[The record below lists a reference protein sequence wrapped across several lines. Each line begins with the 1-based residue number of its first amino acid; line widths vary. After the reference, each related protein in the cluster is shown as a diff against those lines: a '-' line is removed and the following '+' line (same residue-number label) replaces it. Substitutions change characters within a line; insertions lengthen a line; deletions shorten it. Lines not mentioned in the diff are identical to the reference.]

1 MKLGTR
7 LWTLWILSALAGCAV
22 LAAGLTYGGPIRAH
36 FLTGKTTSGHH
47 QIELACGA
55 CHTSAFGGKEVMQKA
70 CENCHV
76 EELRLAKDSHPAKKF
91 TDPRNA
97 DRLAKLNAAQCIT
110 CHTEHR
116 PEITQAMGVTLP
128 GNYCKLCHEDIG
140 KERPSHKGLAFTTCA
155 DAGCHNFHDNRAI
168 YEDFLERHAHEP
180 DTKKDPFVK
189 LRRDVQR
196 AASEKPPITLVSQSD
211 APAAH
216 SNDKTINSKWLASA
230 HAKTGVNCS
239 GCHAPKAKTPEKI
252 AEAWIASPDHTVCA
266 SCHAQEVKTF
276 AEGKHG
282 MRLADGMKSE
292 TKGLF
297 GLFKDKPLSPM
308 RPELARIPMSPKMAK
323 HEIGCSTCHKSH
335 AYQTAKAEVEVC
347 LTCHVDEH
355 SKAYVGS
362 PHHRLWQ
369 TESSGKGGKGT
380 GVTCATCHLPRF
392 MHEDPATYEEVLV
405 INHNQ
410 NANLRPNEK
419 MLRSVCMDCH
429 GLGFAMDALADPKA
443 IKNNFSTR
451 PSVHVES
458 IDWVIKRLKARE
470 GKKKQ

>member
-1 MKLGTR
+1 MKLGAR
-7 LWTLWILSALAGCAV
+7 LWILWIVSALAGVAV
-22 LAAGLTYGGPIRAH
+22 LAAGLAYGGPIRAQ
-36 FLTGKTTSGHH
+36 FLIGKTTSGHH

-55 CHTSAFGGKEVMQKA
+55 CHTSAFGGKEEMQKA
-70 CENCHV
+70 CESCHA
-76 EELRLAKDSHPAKKF
+76 EELKHAKDSHPAKKF

-97 DRLAKLNAAQCIT
+97 DRLAKLNATQCIT

-116 PEITQAMGVTLP
+116 PEITLAMGVTLP
-128 GNYCKLCHEDIG
+128 GNYCRLCHEDIG

-155 DAGCHNFHDNRAI
+155 DAGCHNFHDNRAL

-180 DTKKDPFVK
+180 ETKANPFVK
-189 LRRDVQR
+189 LRRDVER
-196 AASEKPPITLVSQSD
+196 AASEKPPLTTISQAD
-211 APAAH
+211 APPAH
-216 SNDKTINSKWLASA
+216 ANNKTITADWLASK
-230 HAKTGVNCS
+230 HARAGINCS
-239 GCHAPKAKTPEKI
+239 GCHAPKVKTPEAI
-252 AEAWIASPDHTVCA
+252 AQGWIARPGHKVCA
-266 SCHAQEVKTF
+266 TCHAQEVKTF
-276 AEGKHG
+276 TEGKHG

-297 GLFKDKPLSPM
+297 GLFKDKPLGPM
-308 RPELARIPMSPKMAK
+308 RPEIARISLSPKMAK
-323 HEIGCSTCHKSH
+323 HEIGCSTCHKAH
-335 AYQTAKAEVEVC
+335 AYNTATAEVEAC

-355 SKAYVGS
+355 SKAYRNS
-362 PHHRLWQ
+362 PHYRLWRA
-369 TESSGKGGKGT
+369 EKSGKGAKAT

-392 MHEDPATYEEVLV
+392 MHEDPATYEEVLA

-429 GLGFAMDALADPKA
+429 GLGFGIDALADPKT
-443 IKNNFSTR
+443 IRNNFSTR
-451 PSVHVES
+451 PSIHVES